1 MSLSRA
7 STLIAAIAIASGAA
21 SGCAQAAVV
30 NYDLTFESGGSS
42 VGSAVLSL
50 DLPSPTAS
58 LTVNATTAAD
68 FVGLTGTLAGD
79 AFSLASQTAFANIF
93 GASGITLVD
102 GAITSIVSPF
112 GGGGIGASGPSSSG
126 FFFFNQNGR
135 NANQPGLD
143 FTFTPFGESTING
156 TVNAVVEAVPEPST
170 WVMLI
175 LGFVG
180 LGLLAARRSRKVG
193 TLAAA

>member
-1 MSLSRA
+1 MSLSKLA
-7 STLIAAIAIASGAA
+7 TMFAAAALAGAA
-21 SGCAQAAVV
+21 VSGSAQAATVT
-30 NYDLTFESGGSS
+30 YDLTFESGGSS
-42 VGSAVLSL
+42 VGNAVLTL
-50 DLPSPTAS
+50 DLPSTTSS

-79 AFSLASQTAFANIF
+79 SFNVSPSSFATLF
-93 GASGITLVD
+93 GSSGITLVD
-102 GAITSIVSPF
+102 GVVTSIVSPF

-135 NANQPGLD
+135 NANQAGLD

-156 TVNAVVEAVPEPST
+156 TVTVAAVPEPAT

-175 LGFVG
+175 LGFAG
-180 LGLLAARRSRKVG
+180 LGFLVRRRAR
-193 TLAAA
+193 AAAPLALA